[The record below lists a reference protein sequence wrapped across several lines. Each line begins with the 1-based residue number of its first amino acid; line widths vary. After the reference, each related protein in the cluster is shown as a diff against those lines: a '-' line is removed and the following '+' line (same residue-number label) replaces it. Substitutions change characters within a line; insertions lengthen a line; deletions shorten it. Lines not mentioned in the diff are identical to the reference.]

1 MREAA
6 SPLNAKVK
14 PVTKGVFMR
23 LRIFRHSGG
32 VIPNLLAI
40 SYALSGYVVGLW
52 LIATSDLV
60 VASFATLWF
69 AHALIIA
76 AYLFHEFAHD
86 TIFAR
91 HEANSLGGVLMTWL
105 TGSCYARYEHLR
117 HKHVR
122 HHVDR
127 TDVISLDTKAWLRSL
142 PAALRRFMLLL
153 EWCYIPAVE
162 LLMHLFVIA
171 LPFLHEERRSDRR
184 RTAIILTIRI
194 VAFATLG
201 YLSLQAL
208 MLYVIAYLIM
218 VTVLRFADAF
228 QHTYDAYAIP
238 EGAKVPEDKVRDKDY
253 EQANTY
259 SNLVSVRWPLL
270 NLLLL
275 NFSYHNAHHEQL
287 AMPWYRLPALHHKL
301 YGEQYGQTVPMSR
314 LLLPFHR
321 HRVKRVL
328 SDDYGVVDTATGKAD
343 GFVGAVSVSFLTAA

>member
-1 MREAA
+1 MR
-6 SPLNAKVK
+6 S
-14 PVTKGVFMR
+14 
-23 LRIFRHSGG
+23 RIFRHADGA
-32 VIPNLLAI
+32 IPNLLAL
-40 SYALSGYVVGLW
+40 SYVLSGYAIGLW
-52 LIATSDLV
+52 LMATASLV
-60 VASFATLWF
+60 VALLATLWF

-91 HEANSLGGVLMTWL
+91 HESNTWGGVLMTWL

-127 TDVISLDTKAWLRSL
+127 ADVISLDTKALIQSF
-142 PAALRRFMLLL
+142 PSPLRRLVLLL
-153 EWCYIPAVE
+153 EWCHLPAVE
-162 LLMHLFVIA
+162 LMMHGFVIA
-171 LPFLHEERRSDRR
+171 LPFLREERRADRKR
-184 RTAIILTIRI
+184 VLLIMLLRGI
-194 VAFATLG
+194 AFAALA
-201 YLSLQAL
+201 YYSIQAL
-208 MLYVIAYLIM
+208 LLYVVAYLIM

-228 QHTYDAYAIP
+228 QHTYDAYAIL
-238 EGAKVPEDKVRDKDY
+238 ESAQVPRDKLRDKAY

-259 SNLVSVRWPLL
+259 SNLVSVHWPSL

-287 AMPWYRLPALHHKL
+287 AVPWYRLPALHRSL
-301 YGEQYGQTVPMSR
+301 YGDSSRQVIPMGN

-328 SDDYGVVDTATGKAD
+328 SDDYGVVDTAAGKVE
-343 GFVGAVSVSFLTAA
+343 GFIGAVSVSFLTAV